1 MAAGRPTVFDHIS
14 RDDRDAVRIVL
25 TPEIALEML
34 EANRL
39 NRPLRQS
46 LVNRIADQ
54 IRRGLWKYNGDT
66 IKISDTFDVLDGQH
80 RLWAVAEAKR
90 AVETLVVFG
99 ISREAFDTIDTL
111 RAYRNA
117 ADTVALKGVARHRA
131 TIAAALTWLIRY
143 ERGVLESYKA
153 PAHRVEN
160 ADVKQALRD
169 NPNVV
174 AAAERTG
181 SLRKILNHGLAT
193 FFYYVLSSQNTG
205 LAEELVE
212 ILRDPSRTPLD
223 HPYYLLRAYLVSE
236 QTRRDAVRTIALMI
250 KTSNAAYRG
259 TKLQNLPTY
268 APQGRNPERFPV
280 LDVRNVR
287 KGEEVI
293 R

>member
-25 TPEIALEML
+25 TPEIALEIL

-39 NRPLRQS
+39 NRPLRQP

-111 RAYRNA
+111 RAYRTA
-117 ADTVALKGVARHRA
+117 SDTVALEGVVRHRV
-131 TIAAALTWLIRY
+131 IVSSALSWLLRY
-143 ERGVLESYKA
+143 ERGVLESYKV
-153 PAHRVEN
+153 PANRVEN
-160 ADVKQALRD
+160 SDVKQALRD
-169 NPNVV
+169 NPNIV

-181 SLRKILNHGLAT
+181 PLRKIITPGLAT
-193 FFYYVLSSQNTG
+193 FFYYVLSSQNTA
-205 LAEELVE
+205 LAEEFVE
-212 ILRDPSRTPLD
+212 ILRDPARTALD
-223 HPYYLLRAYLVSE
+223 HPYYLLRGYLTSAA
-236 QTRRDAVRTIALMI
+236 TRRDAVRTIALMI

-259 TKLQNLPTY
+259 TRLTNLPVY

-287 KGEEVI
+287 KG
-293 R
+293 